1 MSFYV
6 EKVKRKNGF
15 RYRIV
20 KDVTR
25 NGKRSRSYQVLPEG
39 TKKSVAEKICM
50 EMALNAQFGSY
61 IEKESIRFRDY
72 VEDIY
77 FEKYMDYLSVTTKQG
92 YSQMYHAP
100 DGIKETLGNYFLSE
114 VTTEVLQDMVNHY
127 VETGKSPKTLRNYIS
142 FISAILTQAMNDN
155 YLKRQEKPPTAYVR
169 LPKPAGKTGQAYT
182 MEQVKIMLNR
192 AEESGNRPIE
202 LLISICCLAGGLRR
216 SELVGLTWEDIV
228 LDKDEA
234 YIIVQR
240 AIVQTQL
247 DGLTEKET
255 KTAAGTRIIPIII
268 NGTVYP
274 ILQKARKEHMKLQS
288 SVPDFQGG
296 NHVFILNRK
305 PYTPLTPIGLY
316 KTFRRFMQKECP
328 DLPCYRLHDLRHTY
342 FTLCSNIDGFSELSM
357 IGTGGHSTIESTKRY
372 QHPQM
377 QKMLEDME
385 KLEEAFSAVNI

>member
-1 MSFYV
+1 MSYYV

-39 TKKSVAEKICM
+39 TKKSVAEKICC
-50 EMALNAQFGSY
+50 ELALNSQFGTF
-61 IEKESIRFRDY
+61 IEKEPILFKDY

-92 YSQMYHAP
+92 YLQMYHTEN
-100 DGIKETLGNYFLSE
+100 GIKDTLGNYFLSE
-114 VTTEVLQDMVNHY
+114 VTTEVLQDMVNSQ
-127 VETGKSPKTLRNYIS
+127 VETGKSPKTIRNYIS
-142 FISAILTQAMNDN
+142 FISAVLTQAMNDN

-169 LPKPAGKTGQAYT
+169 LPKSTRTTGHAYT
-182 MEQVKIMLNR
+182 MKQVKIMLSR
-192 AEESGNRPIE
+192 AEETENRPIE

-216 SELVGLTWEDIV
+216 SELIGLTWEDIV
-228 LDKDEA
+228 LDKSNA
-234 YIIVQR
+234 YITVQR

-247 DGLTEKET
+247 DGLTEKDT
-255 KTAAGTRIIPIII
+255 KTTAGTRVIPLAID
-268 NGTVYP
+268 GTVYQV
-274 ILQKARKEHMKLQS
+274 LQKARKEHLKLQS
-288 SVPDFQGG
+288 SAPGFQGE
-296 NHVFILNRK
+296 NKVFILNRK

-342 FTLCSNIDGFSELSM
+342 FTLCSNIDGFSEQSM

-377 QKMLEDME
+377 QKMLKDMQ
-385 KLEEAFSAVNI
+385 KLDEAFSAVNI